1 MNLFAEEI
9 EQTAIERIQKFS
21 KIAKA
26 MGFEVKL
33 GFSGGKDS
41 QVCYAS
47 ANEAGLNSNL
57 TSITLLKAISL

>member
-26 MGFEVKL
+26 MGFEEDQ
-33 GFSGGKDS
+33 DS
-41 QVCYAS
+41 QEVKTVRYVMTY

-57 TSITLLKAISL
+57 ILIILLKAISL